1 MKLAYIYSHDID
13 NPGDLNSSP
22 MHYLGNT
29 CNGVVV
35 DAFAADIPKMSVDV
49 TIIGGGALLTNKK
62 FVRNIKHKLDSI
74 QSKFTVAWG
83 VGYDP
88 VNIDSSIA
96 EQFDLFSTREYKV
109 NANIAWV
116 PCSSVLHKV
125 FRKME
130 NVVPTKDF
138 LVIDHFK
145 RPITFD
151 REHTHMVNKPN
162 SIHNIVQQIAD
173 HRFVITSSYH
183 VAYWSILMGR
193 RCAIIGDSLPSKFKR
208 MKHYPIQANI
218 WNDDLYDQAKLWP
231 MARFESI
238 QANYRFYRQLEDLI
252 GIKNPL
258 QLGWM
263 DYTYL
268 KRESK

>member
-138 LVIDHFK
+138 LVID
-145 RPITFD
+145 
-151 REHTHMVNKPN
+151 
-162 SIHNIVQQIAD
+162 
-173 HRFVITSSYH
+173 
-183 VAYWSILMGR
+183 
-193 RCAIIGDSLPSKFKR
+193 SKFTQRSYYLCTKIFI
-208 MKHYPIQANI
+208 MNLQSNASFKVGLGEIFSIINI
-218 WNDDLYDQAKLWP
+218 NNV
-231 MARFESI
+231 
-238 QANYRFYRQLEDLI
+238 NYY
-252 GIKNPL
+252 
-258 QLGWM
+258 
-263 DYTYL
+263 
-268 KRESK
+268 